1 VSFWDAVKVS
11 MKSWYCRGLHQVG
24 RLSPGHDGFSGIGS
38 VFMFRHQNEGQIH
51 ILKRCNNLHKYVE
64 KSTHLAALLMI
75 ELCIYEE
82 ISNGQTEHLGNACYH
97 FVLNLFT
104 THPPSKNVKTK

>member
-1 VSFWDAVKVS
+1 
-11 MKSWYCRGLHQVG
+11 VG

-38 VFMFRHQNEGQIH
+38 MFMFRHQNEGQIH
-51 ILKRCNNLHKYVE
+51 NVKIPNNVHKYVE
-64 KSTHLAALLMI
+64 KSTHLAALLMN

-82 ISNGQTEHLGNACYH
+82 IRNGQTEHLGNACYH

-104 THPPSKNVKTK
+104 IHLPSKNEKTK